1 MNSETEDD
9 DGQAIENSGGD
20 RHAPPPPL
28 LKGRDP
34 IMRRTQDNTKQPEP
48 KPERVD
54 RSIKASDI
62 FYVESFSP
70 KRKAQS
76 VRAITQRKPSM
87 IRGACNLAYES
98 FRELLNL

>member
-1 MNSETEDD
+1 
-9 DGQAIENSGGD
+9 
-20 RHAPPPPL
+20 
-28 LKGRDP
+28 
-34 IMRRTQDNTKQPEP
+34 MRRTQDTSSPQPEP

-76 VRAITQRKPSM
+76 VRAITQRKPS
-87 IRGACNLAYES
+87 IVRGATSAVIES